1 MVTPTWLNGAD
12 CAAAVPAVSV
22 EANNKATNTFVF
34 TDASLLSWISSCLT
48 MRKRQPAIHF
58 KPSRAFRAKKGKASL
73 FLAMD
78 YCPGFPPTSSADYKR
93 GKAAGT
99 RLVLTDAA
107 VASDRVGAT

>member
-1 MVTPTWLNGAD
+1 MVTPIWLNGAG

-48 MRKRQPAIHF
+48 MRERQSVHF
-58 KPSRAFRAKKGKASL
+58 KPSRAFGAKKGKTSL

-78 YCPGFPPTSSADYKR
+78 CCLGYLLQFRGLYG
-93 GKAAGT
+93 GKAAGM
-99 RLVLTDAA
+99 RLVLTGA
-107 VASDRVGAT
+107 VVSTSPND